1 LNHHVDNDDLCD
13 DWPNDDEANSIMLAE
28 SLNDRGPR
36 GGSGC
41 AVFLFCLPAIAAV
54 VSYFLR

>member
-1 LNHHVDNDDLCD
+1 MNHKVDNEDLCD

-28 SLNDRGPR
+28 SLNDHGPG

-41 AVFLFCLPAIAAV
+41 AVLLLCLPAIVAAV
-54 VSYFLR
+54 AYFFK